1 MPIMD
6 FRKGLPSYFFREKQ
20 ALALLYLYAEDREW
34 YPMLLAKAIDC
45 TYPHISHM
53 CGQFEELGLIE
64 VSARGRKKIIKLSP
78 KGAKLGKILA
88 EFVEQFPTQK

>member
-1 MPIMD
+1 MN

-45 TYPHISHM
+45 TYPHISQI
-53 CGQFEELGLIE
+53 GKRFEELGLIE
-64 VSARGRKKIIKLSP
+64 VSVKGRKKIIGLTP
-78 KGAKLGKILA
+78 RGARLGKLLA
-88 EFVEQFPTQK
+88 EFVDKFPAKE